1 MKYWRKATSN
11 LISANDTSY
20 FNSDSDEEFDQEEE
34 ENIDE
39 LISEQLSDTE
49 LQAAP
54 SSNTT
59 ATKKTVAAPHKK
71 WKVTAAG
78 HSSKIYP
85 I

>member
-1 MKYWRKATSN
+1 M
-11 LISANDTSY
+11 SY
-20 FNSDSDEEFDQEEE
+20 FNSVSDEEFDQEEE

-59 ATKKTVAAPHKK
+59 AIKSCT
-71 WKVTAAG
+71 
-78 HSSKIYP
+78 S
-85 I
+85 